1 LLFRDLP
8 LQVPAHRRSR
18 CLPIHG
24 SSTKDSDGPGGG
36 ARLRGGRP
44 SARAIAALL
53 PLAVTLVVAVLIAPL
68 RALPPPGIMVV
79 TVAMTSM
86 FKFKLRVCASGSLG
100 RRSSARLEGIGTTAA
115 TGSGVRDCQCR
126 WTTARHAMVVNGR
139 TTPKITTVTSINV
152 MARASSG
159 CAAPCDSRLKR
170 ALASPEII
178 DRISS
183 DSWDSSS
190 STKADAVTISRASS
204 K

>member
-1 LLFRDLP
+1 
-8 LQVPAHRRSR
+8 VPAHRRSR
-18 CLPIHG
+18 CRPIHG

-44 SARAIAALL
+44 SARAILVVALL

-86 FKFKLRVCASGSLG
+86 FKFKLRVCGSLG
-100 RRSSARLEGIGTTAA
+100 RCSSARLEGIGTTA
-115 TGSGVRDCQCR
+115 GVLDCR
-126 WTTARHAMVVNGR
+126 WTTARHVMVVNGR

-178 DRISS
+178 DSISS
-183 DSWDSSS
+183 DSCGSSGSSSS
-190 STKADAVTISRASS
+190 STKADAVTIS
-204 K
+204 